1 MGKQR
6 ARIIAKGRVQGVFY
20 RASAKQKA
28 NELGVTGWAK
38 NSLDGSVEIVAEGEE
53 STLLALIDW
62 CKTGP
67 ADALVTDVEV
77 DWKEYRAEFVEFK
90 VLYS

>member
-6 ARIIAKGRVQGVFY
+6 AQIVVKGRVQGVFY
-20 RASAKQKA
+20 RASAQHKA
-28 NELGVTGWAK
+28 NELGIPGWVK
-38 NSLDGSVEIVAEGEE
+38 NKLDGSVEIVAEGEE
-53 STLLALIDW
+53 NTLFALIDW

-77 DWKEYRAEFVEFK
+77 DWKEYQAEFAEFK